1 MSKLFKAFLFIFAVI
16 IAVIGVM
23 GGYETSQRVKYPVA
37 YSDLIVKY
45 AHENDL
51 DPFLVMAVI
60 KVESNYVPE
69 AQSNFAG
76 GLMQLTEETADW
88 NAKDLGVQ
96 EYDYMEPETNI
107 RFGCHYLRHLID
119 IYSNVDTALAAY
131 NGGMG
136 NVDSWLKQKEYS
148 DDGVSLKYI
157 PFSETRH
164 YVDKVNKNWEQYKNM
179 YE

>member
-107 RFGCHYLRHLID
+107 RFGCHYLRYLID

>member
-88 NAKDLGVQ
+88 NAKNLGVQ

>member
-45 AHENDL
+45 AHENYL

>member
-136 NVDSWLKQKEYS
+136 NVESWLKQKEYS